1 MFKLAEN
8 LKNEFKI
15 VVSSNKNYSNYNI
28 ISSYKTLDEAKENM
42 NKDISK
48 YRMNNIEWWRAS
60 KPRYHAVIRVS

>member
-8 LKNEFKI
+8 LNNEFKI
-15 VVSSNKNYSNYNI
+15 VISSNKNYSNYNI

-42 NKDISK
+42 NQDIAK
-48 YRMNNIEWWRAS
+48 YRMKNFEWWKSS

>member
-8 LKNEFKI
+8 LNNEFKVI
-15 VVSSNKNYSNYNI
+15 VSSNKNYLNYNI

-48 YRMNNIEWWRAS
+48 YRVHNIEWWRAS
-60 KPRYHAVIRVS
+60 NPKYHAVIKIN